1 MFGFRNKNKNRITLI
16 IALAVTVVTAFP
28 SYAGQWELTDDG
40 YKYKKDDGTYCIS
53 EWLLDDDG
61 FWYHFGDDEIMQTG
75 WINLVT
81 QSEEESDSSAETADA
96 GNAGTAGTESG
107 AEGGE
112 SEENAGHW
120 YFLETATD
128 SSVPYG
134 SCYIDTITPDGLVV
148 DKDGEWDNVEEEA
161 SPSEIIGRMA
171 AGWALSQVGATYSQ
185 ERRMDNGYF
194 DCSSLVYRAYRSL
207 GIDISANGDSTA
219 AGIARKMMLER
230 KMVKKTEL
238 APGDL
243 IFYKNEKGEELD
255 RYKDIGHVS
264 IVLYTDGAY
273 GYVVSASET
282 AGKVVVD
289 DFGPYGQCIYARP
302 SKEVS
307 EEKYM
312 ERKGDFD
319 RLRQHKGILPG
330 HQLFD

>member
-1 MFGFRNKNKNRITLI
+1 MLEFKYKNRISVI
-16 IALAVTVVTAFP
+16 IALALAVITAFP
-28 SYAGQWELTDDG
+28 SYAGEWELKDEG
-40 YKYKKDDGTYCIS
+40 YKYKKDDGTYCKS
-53 EWLLDDDG
+53 EWLQDDDG
-61 FWYHFGDDEIMQTG
+61 YWYHFGDDEIMQTG
-75 WINLVT
+75 WINLAT
-81 QSEEESDSSAETADA
+81 
-96 GNAGTAGTESG
+96 
-107 AEGGE
+107 E
-112 SEENAGHW
+112 SEEDTETEAAAEAADTGSDEATASDDTGRW
-120 YFLETATD
+120 YFLETATE

-134 SCYIDTITPDGLVV
+134 SCYINTITPDGLIV
-148 DKDGEWDNVEEEA
+148 DEEGEWENAEGEA

-171 AGWALSQVGATYSQ
+171 AGWALAQCGATYSQ
-185 ERRMDNGYF
+185 THRMDNGYF

-207 GIDISANGDSTA
+207 GIDISNNGDNTA
-219 AGIARKMMLER
+219 AGIARRMMRDQKLIR
-230 KMVKKTEL
+230 KTEL
-238 APGDL
+238 EPGDL
-243 IFYKNEKGEELD
+243 IFYKNEKGQELD
-255 RYKDIGHVS
+255 RYMDIGHVS
-264 IVLYTDGAY
+264 IVLYTDGSS